1 MWCMKV
7 YTIVSFPGNE
17 KNVYFCKIVFCFA
30 SSYEI
35 LESFYQM
42 HKKYEMFG
50 IQKFKEF
57 INDLGNSINKFTT
70 IP

>member
-1 MWCMKV
+1 MWCRKV
-7 YTIVSFPGNE
+7 YIIVNFPGNE
-17 KNVYFCKIVFCFA
+17 NNVYFCKIVSCFT
-30 SSYEI
+30 SLHET
-35 LESFYQM
+35 LQRFYLM

-57 INDLGNSINKFTT
+57 INDLGNSINEFTT